1 MVGITRFGAY
11 VPYYRLG
18 VGTEAWKGRGE
29 RAIAS
34 FDEDSITMAVAAGL
48 DCLDGADTGSIDAL
62 YFAST
67 TSPFKEKQ
75 AATLAARAI
84 DLRSDIFT
92 IDFAGSTR
100 AGTAALK
107 AAVDAVRAGTAGKVM
122 VVMADERV
130 PRPRSEFDASFGDG
144 AAAFVIGDEGVVAE
158 VEDICSYSHEIY
170 DVWRVD
176 GAVFPRSAEDRFVFQ
191 EGHLKA
197 MKRAASSL
205 MTRMGLS
212 PTDFSKLVV
221 YAQTQRRH
229 TEMCRALGFDDKSQ
243 LAPSFFG
250 QMGDTGCA
258 FVPMMLVA
266 ALEEAKAGERILAVS
281 YGEGADA
288 IALKTTDGLQGSGNG
303 RGMKGYLAA
312 KRILPSYLDYLRWR
326 GLVDLAHAATRPPLK
341 IPAVHALHREV
352 QRNIALY
359 GVKCLSCGTIQ
370 YPDERVC
377 TSCQAKDNM
386 EPAKMSKKTSLFTYS
401 MDYLGPTLDPPLVL
415 VVVDFEGG
423 GRGMFSM
430 TDRDIDEIKVGMT
443 LEMSFRRLHTVEGIH
458 NYYWCA
464 VPVR

>member
-1 MVGITRFGAY
+1 MVGITGFGAY

-75 AATLAARAI
+75 AATLVARAI
-84 DLRSDIFT
+84 DLRADIFT
-92 IDFAGSTR
+92 VDFAGSTR

-122 VVMADERV
+122 VVIADERV

-197 MKRAASSL
+197 MKRAASSGHATATDL
-205 MTRMGLS
+205 ADWLVLKLGLPFREAHHTAGKIVALAES
-212 PTDFSKLVV
+212 RGSDLKKLPLSELKTVEKRITEEV
-221 YAQTQRRH
+221 YS
-229 TEMCRALGFDDKSQ
+229 ALDASGSVKSR
-243 LAPSFFG
+243 
-250 QMGDTGCA
+250 T
-258 FVPMMLVA
+258 
-266 ALEEAKAGERILAVS
+266 S
-281 YGEGADA
+281 YGGTAPANVKRHANRWIKRLEKDA
-288 IALKTTDGLQGSGNG
+288 KT
-303 RGMKGYLAA
+303 R
-312 KRILPSYLDYLRWR
+312 
-326 GLVDLAHAATRPPLK
+326 
-341 IPAVHALHREV
+341 
-352 QRNIALY
+352 
-359 GVKCLSCGTIQ
+359 
-370 YPDERVC
+370 
-377 TSCQAKDNM
+377 
-386 EPAKMSKKTSLFTYS
+386 
-401 MDYLGPTLDPPLVL
+401 
-415 VVVDFEGG
+415 
-423 GRGMFSM
+423 
-430 TDRDIDEIKVGMT
+430 
-443 LEMSFRRLHTVEGIH
+443 
-458 NYYWCA
+458 
-464 VPVR
+464 